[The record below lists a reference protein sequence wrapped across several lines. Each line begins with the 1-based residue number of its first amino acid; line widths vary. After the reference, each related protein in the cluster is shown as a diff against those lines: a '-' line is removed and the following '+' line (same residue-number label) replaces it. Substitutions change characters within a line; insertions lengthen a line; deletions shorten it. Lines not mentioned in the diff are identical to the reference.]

1 MKLPEKVRYKD
12 RHLDRMYWL
21 MLDLARDPKSEL
33 YLYGAQHRGAY
44 HRCAFWD
51 GYNGLDPS
59 AHKGAPGT
67 MARAC
72 YMAGKAFRKEKEKDP
87 YLSGVKR

>member
-1 MKLPEKVRYKD
+1 MKAPEHPRHYKD
-12 RHLDRMYWL
+12 RHLDRVYWG
-21 MLDLARDPKSEL
+21 MLDLARDPTSEL
-33 YLYGAQHRGAY
+33 YLKDGSQHTGAS

-51 GYNGLDPS
+51 GFNGLDPS

-72 YMAGKAFRKEKEKDP
+72 YMAGKAFKKEKERGSSK
-87 YLSGVKR
+87 S